1 MRLVVLEGEKKAYMA
16 NEIARMQIIKIFKI
30 WSLILTH
37 NFLILPV
44 RCYHH
49 KLLDF
54 HKKNG
59 ANEMSFRI

>member
-37 NFLILPV
+37 NFLILPKDV
-44 RCYHH
+44 TTINC
-49 KLLDF
+49 
-54 HKKNG
+54 
-59 ANEMSFRI
+59 